1 MRDRIAGMTIE
12 EAKAELDSLGDVGI
26 DLWPSWVDRLPR
38 LTFRIDIVKDVQAP
52 TESPGP
58 SPTASAN

>member
-1 MRDRIAGMTIE
+1 MLMPVQATLQGVP
-12 EAKAELDSLGDVGI
+12 GGQ
-26 DLWPSWVDRLPR
+26 